1 MTRLSLQRR
10 DLAELNQLDE
20 ETSTMTD
27 ANVEAAAQFLMTA
40 RRAKRP
46 GERLPESARPHT
58 IDEALAIQRRV
69 GELLGLPIGGWKC
82 SLPSAQR
89 PVAFAPIYAPTIQRS
104 SPCPILPIAGKARI
118 EPEIAFVM
126 GTALPRRSTPYSEA
140 EVRAA
145 IGETR
150 TVLELIGPRYAD
162 PAAVSYPELLAD
174 GIANLG
180 LFVGPL
186 APGGLTL
193 SLDAFGIVVE
203 TADGTLLTRDGKHP
217 DGHPLP
223 PLVAL
228 ANYLAAHGD
237 GLAAGQIVTTGSYC
251 GVIDVPMDTR
261 LAIKF
266 GDFATMSVTL
276 FAPT

>member
-1 MTRLSLQRR
+1 
-10 DLAELNQLDE
+10 
-20 ETSTMTD
+20 MTD
-27 ANVEAAAQFLMTA
+27 ANVEAAAQFLMAA

-46 GERLPESARPHT
+46 GERIPEVARPRT
-58 IDEALAIQRRV
+58 VEQALAIQRRV
-69 GELLGLPIGGWKC
+69 TELLGLPIGGWKC
-82 SLPSAQR
+82 SVPSGER
-89 PVAFAPIYAPTIQRS
+89 PLALAPIYAPAIHRGS
-104 SPCPILPIAGKARI
+104 ACPILPIGGKARI

-126 GTALPRRSTPYSEA
+126 SRALPPRATAYSEA

-162 PAAVSYPELLAD
+162 PAAVTYPELLAD
-174 GIANLG
+174 NIANLG
-180 LFVGPL
+180 LFIGPSVS
-186 APGGLTL
+186 GGLTM
-193 SLDAFGIVVE
+193 SLEAFPIVVDSP
-203 TADGTLLTRDGKHP
+203 DGVVLSRDGKHP

-228 ANYLAAHGD
+228 ANYLAANGD

-251 GVIDVPMDTR
+251 GVIDVPLDVR

-266 GDFATMSVTL
+266 GDFATMPVTL
-276 FAPT
+276 SAGT